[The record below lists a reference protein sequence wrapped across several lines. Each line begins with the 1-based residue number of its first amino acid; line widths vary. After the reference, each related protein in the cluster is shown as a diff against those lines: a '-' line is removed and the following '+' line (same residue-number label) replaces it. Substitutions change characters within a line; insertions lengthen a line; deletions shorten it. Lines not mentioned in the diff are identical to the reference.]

1 VNLRIQWSQAV
12 SLLLITLLW
21 SAPVWAAEA
30 NGAGASAPSNG
41 PSSDEHRMRFHVM
54 SETIGDAYQL
64 VRSNNELLN
73 RRRLHQYLGLGAHN
87 ILEDEEH
94 QVSFVSL
101 MRFDTDLG
109 MTQDELDDVNG
120 LKRDQLSIQTFYLDA
135 RDLWG
140 AVDLRLGRQLHY
152 DTIDFMMLDGL
163 TLTTKLPGAIGLEV
177 QAGIEAD
184 NEGHAYTSSQFELDG
199 TRALETDD
207 AVSVTATKVVLGGAL
222 VTHGLHRFK
231 GRVGYRRIFSDGQ
244 INQEKVSAAFTSH
257 PFDPMYLDAA
267 ASYDMFND
275 YVDTVR
281 VGTRVRMGDAAE
293 AELQYVR
300 LLPSFDADSIFNI
313 FTSEPLNDVNAR
325 ARYYVTRS
333 SWFYMGGMVRLFGAD
348 PTNID
353 DEAIPDVEEE
363 GVKAYGGMAGWS
375 HRYGTHG
382 RVSLD
387 ASHESG
393 YGGDRT
399 LIDLDGRY
407 AIRPGVLELDGRIT
421 GVLFA
426 DELQSELRGTGGGY
440 QLGMRYLVDDRA
452 SLQLMVEQNFNAIHT
467 NQFRV
472 FAVADLDLWM

>member
-1 VNLRIQWSQAV
+1 MTRRPRCLPALL
-12 SLLLITLLW
+12 LLLITLAW
-21 SAPVWAAEA
+21 SGPAWAADTDKADSE
-30 NGAGASAPSNG
+30 
-41 PSSDEHRMRFHVM
+41 EHRMRFHVM

-64 VRSNNELLN
+64 VRSDNELLN
-73 RRRLHQYLGLGAHN
+73 RRRLHQYLGLGAYN
-87 ILEDEEH
+87 ILQDEDH

-101 MRFDTDLG
+101 MRFDSDLG
-109 MTQDELDDVNG
+109 MTQDELDVVSG

-140 AVDLRLGRQLHY
+140 IVDLRLGRQLHY

-163 TLTTKLPGAIGLEV
+163 TATTKLPGSIGVEV
-177 QAGIEAD
+177 QAGLEAD
-184 NEGHAYTSSQFELDG
+184 NDVQAYTSSQFELDG
-199 TRALETDD
+199 TRALEGDD
-207 AVSVTATKVVLGGAL
+207 ALSVTATKIVLGGAL
-222 VTHGLHRFK
+222 VTHSLHRFK
-231 GRVGYRRIFSDGQ
+231 GRIGYRRIFSDEQ
-244 INQEKVSAAFTSH
+244 INQEKVSAAFTSR
-257 PFDPMYLDAA
+257 PMDPWHLDAA
-267 ASYDMFND
+267 VSFDMFND
-275 YVDTVR
+275 YVDTIRVGNRVR
-281 VGTRVRMGDAAE
+281 VGDVAE
-293 AELQYVR
+293 MELQYVR

-313 FTSEPLNDVNAR
+313 FTAEPLNDLNAR
-325 ARYYVTRS
+325 ARYYLTRS

-353 DEAIPDVEEE
+353 GDAILGVEEE
-363 GVKAYGGMAGWS
+363 GVKAYGAMAGWS
-375 HRYGTHG
+375 HRYGTRG

-399 LIDLDGRY
+399 LLDLDGRY
-407 AIRPGVLELDGRIT
+407 ALRPGVLELDGRIT

-452 SLQLMVEQNFNAIHT
+452 SLQFMVEQNFNAIHT

>member
-1 VNLRIQWSQAV
+1 
-12 SLLLITLLW
+12 
-21 SAPVWAAEA
+21 
-30 NGAGASAPSNG
+30 
-41 PSSDEHRMRFHVM
+41 MRFHVS

-64 VRSNNELLN
+64 VRSDNELLN
-73 RRRLHQYLGLGAHN
+73 RRRLHQYLGVGAYN
-87 ILEDEEH
+87 LLEDEDH
-94 QVSFVSL
+94 QISFVTL

-109 MTQDELDDVNG
+109 ITDEELDNVEG

-135 RDLWG
+135 QDLWG

-163 TLTTKLPGAIGLEV
+163 TLTTRLPGHVGVEV

-184 NEGHAYTSSQFELDG
+184 NEGHNYTYSQFELDG
-199 TRALETDD
+199 TRAIDSEEAL
-207 AVSVTATKVVLGGAL
+207 SVTATKIVLGGAL

-231 GRVGYRRIFSDGQ
+231 GRVGYRRIFSDSQ
-244 INQEKVSAAFTSH
+244 INQEKVSASFTSR
-257 PFDPMYLDAA
+257 PLDSLYVNGA
-267 ASYDMFND
+267 ASFDMFND
-275 YVDTVR
+275 YFDTVR
-281 VGTRVRMGDAAE
+281 VGTRMRFNDASE

-325 ARYYVTRS
+325 TRYYLTRS
-333 SWFYMGGMVRLFGAD
+333 SWVYVGGMVRMFGAD
-348 PTNID
+348 PTNIEG
-353 DEAIPDVEEE
+353 EAIPGVEEE
-363 GVKAYGGMAGWS
+363 GVRAYGAMLGWT
-375 HRYGTHG
+375 HRYGVRG
-382 RVSLD
+382 RVSFD

-399 LIDLDGRY
+399 LLDLDGRY
-407 AIRPGVLELDGRIT
+407 ALRPGLLELDGRIT
-421 GVLFA
+421 GVIFA
-426 DELQSELRGTGGGY
+426 DELQTALQSAGGGY
-440 QLGMRYLVDDRA
+440 QLGMRYLVDKRA